1 MMNEMFK
8 EFDFNDKT
16 DYRIEEVNGVKLP
29 KDYLDFM
36 AEHDGGEGPIGKNN
50 YGCFYKLEELVEVNN
65 EYEVQQWWPGYVIIG
80 SDMGDSLWAY
90 NPSKNIYCEIDSLN
104 GNDNTYFCISNSF
117 KEFLVKMDEYLEN

>member
-8 EFDFNDKT
+8 VFDFNDKT

-65 EYEVQQWWPGYVIIG
+65 EYEVQQWWPGC
-80 SDMGDSLWAY
+80 Y
-90 NPSKNIYCEIDSLN
+90 NRK
-104 GNDNTYFCISNSF
+104 
-117 KEFLVKMDEYLEN
+117 